1 MPNNNQTGNMGTSNI
16 NNANMNVGNMGAR
29 SGVSYQ
35 QPQNVQVQQQVTQ
48 SVPSNPVLS
57 RTGSNNR

>member
-1 MPNNNQTGNMGTSNI
+1 MPNNNPTGNMGASNI

-29 SGVSYQ
+29 SGVYQ

-48 SVPSNPVLS
+48 SVPTNPVLS

>member
-1 MPNNNQTGNMGTSNI
+1 MGASNI

-29 SGVSYQ
+29 SGVYQ

-48 SVPSNPVLS
+48 SVPTNPVLS